1 MSPYGELVNS
11 KNQFNIVI
19 IIIIIIIYSLY
30 KYV

>member
-19 IIIIIIIYSLY
+19 TIIIIIYSLY